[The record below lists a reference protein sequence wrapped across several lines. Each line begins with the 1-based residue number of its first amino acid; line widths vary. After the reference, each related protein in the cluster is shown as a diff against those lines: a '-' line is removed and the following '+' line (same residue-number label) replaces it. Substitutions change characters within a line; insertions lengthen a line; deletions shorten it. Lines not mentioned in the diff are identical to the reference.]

1 MATVGNLFVNIRGR
15 TNGFVRDLGKAH
27 KRVQKDFYRNE
38 AMARQGVQQAIQR
51 KLMLVGKGAS
61 PEAIERSKAQ
71 LATARTRLD
80 IARRRPARL
89 EQRRELM
96 AAKGRGEATR
106 AFLASEAKALM
117 PLVFGVPAA
126 LLAFSIRKGTQA
138 FSEASKFAVMGPQ
151 GGRVIEAKIGKLM
164 DDISFAMRPDVSN
177 VMAKAAELD
186 RETAILWREVGLQF
200 QIVMNLI
207 MEKLGIDISSPKI
220 KGDPGFVPGKL
231 ELSDK
236 QRKAIDQAHRLREA
250 QRTGETILPPAV
262 GSPYFGF

>member
-27 KRVQKDFYRNE
+27 KRVQRDFYRNE
-38 AMARQGVQQAIQR
+38 AMALHQYRTAGGRLAEAQA
-51 KLMLVGKGAS
+51 KGMS
-61 PEAIERSKAQ
+61 PAIRAKRLRELQSARVNMAI
-71 LATARTRLD
+71 ART
-80 IARRRPARL
+80 RPARL